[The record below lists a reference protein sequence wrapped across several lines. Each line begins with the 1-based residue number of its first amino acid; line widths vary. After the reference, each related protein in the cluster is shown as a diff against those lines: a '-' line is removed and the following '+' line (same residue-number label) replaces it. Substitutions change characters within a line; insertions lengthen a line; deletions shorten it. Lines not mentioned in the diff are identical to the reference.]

1 MFDYRK
7 MLLSEGTF
15 LEQGSCR
22 RN

>member
-1 MFDYRK
+1 MFNYRK